1 MQKIITLLSLC
12 FFLTLSACGK
22 KQDDA
27 ASKKPSLPLITVTQ
41 AEKTNLEVREQSIG
55 TIEGIIDPTIAA
67 EVAGRVTKVLTRP
80 GEPVRHGQALIVL
93 DPTDLNLQRVEAQAE
108 VARVEALLSNQEKIV
123 ERNQVLLKKNF
134 ISQNALDD
142 VATQKTA
149 LERQLEAAKAK
160 IAIIEHNRNKT
171 AVYAPVDG
179 KVEKLIIAVGEYV
192 KVGDPL
198 MQIISRQKLR
208 ANLPVP
214 ESIAPQIKVG
224 SKVRLTTPAAK
235 QPQLGQINEL
245 KPLIN
250 ADSRAL
256 YAVAD
261 IQADADWQPGASVT
275 GLIILGERND
285 AIMVPEQSVVLR
297 PAGEVVYV
305 IEGEQAHQRLVK
317 TGLLQDGKIEIRE
330 GLQGGETIA
339 VDGAA
344 LLTDKAKVSI
354 KSNNKS

>member
-80 GEPVRHGQALIVL
+80 GEPVLHGQALIVL

-171 AVYAPVDG
+171 AVYAPDR
-179 KVEKLIIAVGEYV
+179 K
-192 KVGDPL
+192 
-198 MQIISRQKLR
+198 
-208 ANLPVP
+208 
-214 ESIAPQIKVG
+214 
-224 SKVRLTTPAAK
+224 
-235 QPQLGQINEL
+235 
-245 KPLIN
+245 
-250 ADSRAL
+250 
-256 YAVAD
+256 
-261 IQADADWQPGASVT
+261 
-275 GLIILGERND
+275 
-285 AIMVPEQSVVLR
+285 SVV
-297 PAGEVVYV
+297 
-305 IEGEQAHQRLVK
+305 
-317 TGLLQDGKIEIRE
+317 
-330 GLQGGETIA
+330 
-339 VDGAA
+339 
-344 LLTDKAKVSI
+344 
-354 KSNNKS
+354 

>member
-142 VATQKTA
+142 VATQKKPHWSVNWRPPKPRLLSSNITA
-149 LERQLEAAKAK
+149 TRRQFMRRSMAK
-160 IAIIEHNRNKT
+160 
-171 AVYAPVDG
+171 
-179 KVEKLIIAVGEYV
+179 
-192 KVGDPL
+192 
-198 MQIISRQKLR
+198 
-208 ANLPVP
+208 
-214 ESIAPQIKVG
+214 
-224 SKVRLTTPAAK
+224 
-235 QPQLGQINEL
+235 L
-245 KPLIN
+245 KN
-250 ADSRAL
+250 
-256 YAVAD
+256 
-261 IQADADWQPGASVT
+261 
-275 GLIILGERND
+275 
-285 AIMVPEQSVVLR
+285 
-297 PAGEVVYV
+297 
-305 IEGEQAHQRLVK
+305 
-317 TGLLQDGKIEIRE
+317 
-330 GLQGGETIA
+330 
-339 VDGAA
+339 
-344 LLTDKAKVSI
+344 
-354 KSNNKS
+354 

>member
-12 FFLTLSACGK
+12 ILLLLSACGK
-22 KQDDA
+22 KTDEA
-27 ASKKPSLPLITVTQ
+27 ANKKPSLPLITVSQ
-41 AEKTNLEVREQSIG
+41 AEKTNLEIREQSIG

-67 EVAGRVTKVLTRP
+67 EVAGRVTKVMTRP
-80 GEPVRHGQALIVL
+80 GAAVQQGQSLIVL
-93 DPTDLNLQRVEAQAE
+93 DPSDLNLQRAEVQAE
-108 VARVEALLSNQEKIV
+108 VARIEALLSNQEKVV
-123 ERNQVLLKKNF
+123 ERNQVLVKKNF

-142 VATQKTA
+142 VTTQRTA

-171 AVYAPVDG
+171 VVLAPVDG
-179 KVEKLIIAVGEYV
+179 TVEKLIVAVGEYV

-214 ESIAPQIKVG
+214 ERIAPQIKLG
-224 SKVRLTTPAAK
+224 TKVRITTPAAG
-235 QPQLGQINEL
+235 QAQQGQISEL

-256 YAVAD
+256 NAVVD
-261 IQADADWQPGASVT
+261 IVSDAGWQPGASVT
-275 GLIILGERND
+275 GTIILGERND

-297 PAGEVVYV
+297 PVGEVVYV
-305 IEGEQAHQRLVK
+305 IVDNQAQQRIVK

-330 GLQGGETIA
+330 GLQAGETVA

-344 LLTDKAKVSI
+344 LLTDKAKVSVKPNA
-354 KSNNKS
+354 KS